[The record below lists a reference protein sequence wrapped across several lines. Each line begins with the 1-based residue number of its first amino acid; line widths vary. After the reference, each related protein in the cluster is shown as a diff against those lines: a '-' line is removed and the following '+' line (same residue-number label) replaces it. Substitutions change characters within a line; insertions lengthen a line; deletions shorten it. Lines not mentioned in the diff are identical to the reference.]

1 MQQYVSELKEAV
13 DKAAPQLLSL
23 RDTGKPRGPEADSWS
38 RAEILGHLIDSAA
51 NNHRR
56 FVIGQLEDNLVFPGY
71 QQNGWV
77 SVQRYSEAPW
87 DDLVTLWASY
97 NRHLARVME
106 AVPEEARMKKYQMH
120 SFDKIA
126 WKPVDE
132 AEATTL
138 DYLMKDYVDHLK
150 NHLNQILGADWEK

>member
-1 MQQYVSELKEAV
+1 MQQYVTELREAV
-13 DKAAPQLLSL
+13 DKAAPQLLL
-23 RDTGKPRGPEADSWS
+23 LGNTGKPRGPEADSWS

-56 FVIGQLEDNLVFPGY
+56 FVIGQLEDNLVFPAY

-97 NRHLARVME
+97 NRHLARSGGC
-106 AVPEEARMKKYQMH
+106 ARGGRTKKYQMH
-120 SFDKIA
+120 SLDKIA

-150 NHLNQILGADWEK
+150 NHLNQILGAEWGK

>member
-1 MQQYVSELKEAV
+1 MQQYVSELREAV

-56 FVIGQLEDNLVFPGY
+56 FVIGQLEDNLVFPAY

-106 AVPEEARMKKYQMH
+106 AVPEEARTKKYQMH

-150 NHLNQILGADWEK
+150 NHLNQILGADWGK